1 LLIYIYRLAKT
12 NIERRLKMIGKK
24 FIALFVIG
32 GLTASI
38 GISAGAYTKNVSSNA
53 KINYKQ
59 SQGQNKLEDIQY
71 NIKTKLDALVKKGAI
86 AQPLEDKVLTYISK
100 KEADSK
106 TEMAKIK
113 AMTPADRK
121 TYMESKIKTAGTN
134 IFTDMV
140 SSGAFT
146 QAEADSLKALLPNGP
161 ANNPMGFIGRGR
173 GRGLGK
179 GIGLGY
185 GNPSNNIKAKLDAAV
200 KAGTLSQAVEDK
212 VVAYENTQQATRKA
226 EMDKLKA
233 MTPADRKTYMESKIK
248 AVKTDMFAS
257 MVTSGT
263 LTQAEADSLEV
274 IFAQNK
280 PEFDKTKSAD
290 MQGNMKAKLDTLV
303 KAGTITQAIEDSVIA
318 YYKQEQA
325 AQKAEMDKVK
335 AMTAADRKAYMDSKA
350 KVKRTAP
357 LSDLVT
363 KGILTQA
370 QADAINKLQPGHPG
384 GFGGPGGLRG
394 FRGRH

>member
-1 LLIYIYRLAKT
+1 LLIYIYSSIKI

-24 FIALFVIG
+24 FIALLVIG

-38 GISAGAYTKNVSSNA
+38 GITAGAYTKNVSSNV

-59 SQGQNKLEDIQY
+59 SQGQNKLENIQN
-71 NIKTKLDALVKKGAI
+71 NIKAKLDALVKKGTI
-86 AQPLEDKVLTYISK
+86 AQPLEDKVLAYISK
-100 KEADSK
+100 KEADNK

-121 TYMESKIKTAGTN
+121 TYMESKIKAAGTN

-146 QAEADSLKALLPNGP
+146 QAEADSLKALLPKGLT
-161 ANNPMGFIGRGR
+161 NNPMGFIGRGH
-173 GRGLGK
+173 GLRK
-179 GIGLGY
+179 GMGFGNV
-185 GNPSNNIKAKLDAAV
+185 NPSNNIKTKLDAAV
-200 KAGTLSQAVEDK
+200 KAGTITQAVEDK
-212 VVAYENTQQATRKA
+212 VVAYENTQQAARKA

-233 MTPADRKTYMESKIK
+233 MTPADRKAYMESKIK
-248 AVKTDMFAS
+248 TEKTDMSAS
-257 MVTSGT
+257 MVTNGT
-263 LTQAEADSLEV
+263 LTQAEADSLKA
-274 IFAQNK
+274 IFTQNK
-280 PEFDKTKSAD
+280 PEFIKAKSVD
-290 MQGNMKAKLDTLV
+290 MKAKLDTLV
-303 KAGTITQAIEDSVIA
+303 TAGTITQAIEDSVIA

-325 AQKAEMDKVK
+325 TQKAEMDKVK
-335 AMTAADRKAYMDSKA
+335 AMTAADRKAYMDSK
-350 KVKRTAP
+350 VKGQRTAP
-357 LSDLVT
+357 LADLVT

-384 GFGGPGGLRG
+384 GFGGPGGQRG